1 MKLYYMPGAC
11 SLVINIALRVAGQTP
26 ELVKYDIES
35 GKTEDGKML
44 QDISPKAYVPV
55 LVVDDGEV
63 LTEVVAILLY
73 LAEKYPSSNLLPDDE
88 LARRRAI
95 EWLLYTSTEIH
106 KTYTPL
112 FVPTASEAERE
123 AARAQLDR
131 RFQLVEDAYPE
142 KGYLFGDKLTAAD
155 IYLFV
160 TAFWSQPAQYSLEK
174 FPKLSG
180 LIGRAMGV
188 APVQAALSSEGLA

>member
-1 MKLYYMPGAC
+1 MPGAC

-35 GKTEDGKML
+35 GKIEDGKML
-44 QDISPKAYVPV
+44 RDISPKAYVPV
-55 LVVDDGEV
+55 LVADDGEV

-73 LAEKYPSSNLLPDDE
+73 LAEKYPSSNLLPDDGS
-88 LARRRAI
+88 ARRRAI

-123 AARAQLDR
+123 AARAKLDR

-142 KGYLFGDKLTAAD
+142 KGYLF
-155 IYLFV
+155 V
-160 TAFWSQPAQYSLEK
+160 TAFWSEPAQYSLEK